1 MMKRKKYS
9 DEFKQQILD
18 KCRLVGNVALV
29 ACHHEIS
36 KNTIYTWIKAN
47 RKKGSTKS
55 FPKDKEKQYTEN
67 LVKIFFL

>member
-1 MMKRKKYS
+1 MKRKKYS

-36 KNTIYTWIKAN
+36 KNTIYTWIKGN
-47 RKKGSTKS
+47 QKKVQLNL
-55 FPKDKEKQYTEN
+55 FPRIKKNNIQK
-67 LVKIFFL
+67 